1 MFLAQLNDAQKN
13 SFLALATRVV
23 LADGELT
30 DQENALLDRL
40 KIEMGGKAKAPP
52 EEVFGNTNLANFSDR
67 RSRVIVLMEL
77 LMLGHAD
84 SNFHSD
90 EIKVIEELAK
100 AFGVSGGDFAAI
112 SEWAKRQAQQ
122 LHDADA
128 LMGA

>member
-84 SNFHSD
+84 SNFHAD